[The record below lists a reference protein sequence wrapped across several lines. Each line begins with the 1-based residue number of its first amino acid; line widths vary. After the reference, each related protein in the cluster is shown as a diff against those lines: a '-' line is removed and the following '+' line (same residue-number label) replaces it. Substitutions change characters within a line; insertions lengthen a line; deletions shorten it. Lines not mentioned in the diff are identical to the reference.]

1 MQGNA
6 FGKTPM
12 QRIGQTCEDPREREI
27 AKNVSLRLTNEP
39 PRVRRVWRTMPHQR
53 RRPRIPATGRVTLW
67 LNTAQRDIF
76 VHSRETPQALSHA
89 LHRAPVKK
97 GKLTLRVTRE
107 SLDAL
112 ILAAA
117 NATPKNA
124 SEERSFNTLIRYL
137 ESLED
142 RFEEDVGDE
151 ADAGRASSKQ
161 EPAENFG

>member
-1 MQGNA
+1 
-6 FGKTPM
+6 M
-12 QRIGQTCEDPREREI
+12 QRIGHTRGEQRQHES
-27 AKNVSLRLTNEP
+27 AKNVSLRLANEP
-39 PRVRRVWRTMPHQR
+39 PRIGRVWRTMPHQR
-53 RRPRIPATGRVTLW
+53 RRPRIPANGRVTLW
-67 LNTAQRDIF
+67 LNTAQRDVF
-76 VHSRETPQALSHA
+76 VHSRETPQALGHA

-124 SEERSFNTLIRYL
+124 SEERAFNTLIRYL

-142 RFEEDVGDE
+142 RFEEDVGDDV
-151 ADAGRASSKQ
+151 DAGRDSS
-161 EPAENFG
+161 EPERAENFG

>member
-1 MQGNA
+1 
-6 FGKTPM
+6 
-12 QRIGQTCEDPREREI
+12 
-27 AKNVSLRLTNEP
+27 
-39 PRVRRVWRTMPHQR
+39 MPYQR

-67 LNTAQRDIF
+67 LNTAQRDVF

-107 SLDAL
+107 SVDAL

-124 SEERSFNTLIRYL
+124 AEERTFNALIRYL

-142 RFEEDVGDE
+142 RFEEDVSDE
-151 ADAGRASSKQ
+151 TDAEMSSS
-161 EPAENFG
+161 ET